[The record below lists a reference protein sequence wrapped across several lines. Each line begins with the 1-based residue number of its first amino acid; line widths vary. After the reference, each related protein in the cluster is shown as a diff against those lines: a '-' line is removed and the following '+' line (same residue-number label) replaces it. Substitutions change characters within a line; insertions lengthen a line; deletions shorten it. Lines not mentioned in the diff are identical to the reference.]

1 MSEPVPPIGTQISA
15 LAALA
20 PDEPA
25 VTCDGLTIT
34 RAELDRS
41 TNRLARAYAERGVGV
56 GDYVTMVLP
65 NSIEWIQAAVACWKL
80 GAVPQPLS
88 ARLPD
93 AELQGLLDL
102 RPPALLVGREGDR
115 RAAKPAQRVATGSL
129 ATLKYQACQPVSLR
143 IRPQSGIVRRRVA
156 RSGLTGVEVDGVGRQ
171 HRSAQA
177 DRVRR

>member
-1 MSEPVPPIGTQISA
+1 MSEPIPPIGTQISA
-15 LAALA
+15 LAELA

-25 VTCDGLTIT
+25 VTCDGVTVT

-88 ARLPD
+88 ARLPE
-93 AELQGLLDL
+93 AELQGSLSCA
-102 RPPALLVGREGDR
+102 RPPCWW
-115 RAAKPAQRVATGSL
+115 AASIPTSQVYQRVSFPTRRCP
-129 ATLKYQACQPVSLR
+129 TRRY
-143 IRPQSGIVRRRVA
+143 RRRC
-156 RSGLTGVEVDGVGRQ
+156 RRCGR
-171 HRSAQA
+171 RWGPAAAPAVPS
-177 DRVRR
+177 

>member
-1 MSEPVPPIGTQISA
+1 MSEPVPPIGAQLSA
-15 LAALA
+15 LAELA

-25 VTCDGLTIT
+25 VTCDGRTIT
-34 RAELDRS
+34 RGELDRS

-56 GDYVTMVLP
+56 GDYVTIVLP

-102 RPPALLVGREGDR
+102 RPPKLLVGRDSHAEI
-115 RAAKPAQRVATGSL
+115 P
-129 ATLKYQACQPVSLR
+129 
-143 IRPQSGIVRRRVA
+143 
-156 RSGLTGVEVDGVGRQ
+156 
-171 HRSAQA
+171 
-177 DRVRR
+177 